1 MGLVAKDSGDF
12 VAVPAGMHLARCY
25 RIIDQ
30 GTQKSEYMGKEKYL
44 PKVMIQFEIHSEDD
58 KGTPLLTQDGRPLS
72 IAKSFTLTLA
82 EKSTLRKDLQ
92 MWRGRDFTAEE
103 LRGFELKNV
112 LGAWAMLNVT
122 HTESN
127 GKTYTNIAGVNPV
140 PANMKKAGL
149 PNGVNELKIFDIE
162 NPDMELF
169 DSFSENLKKKI
180 ESSPEWQESRGSSS
194 HKSSA
199 PKSEGIEGLDDDIPF

>member
-180 ESSPEWQESRGSSS
+180 ESSPEWQESRGSDSQ
-194 HKSSA
+194 KFSA